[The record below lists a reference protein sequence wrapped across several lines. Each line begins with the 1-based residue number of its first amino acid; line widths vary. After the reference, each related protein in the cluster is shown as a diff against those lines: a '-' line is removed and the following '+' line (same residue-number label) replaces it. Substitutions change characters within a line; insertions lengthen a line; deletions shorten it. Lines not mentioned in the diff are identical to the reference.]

1 MNAETVKN
9 IIEASLM
16 AANGPLSVNQLLAL
30 FERDPEPPDRN
41 DIRKALDQLAQDCDN
56 RGVELKE
63 VASGFRYQV
72 RSDYADWINR
82 LQEEKPQR
90 YSRALLE
97 TLAIIAYRQPITRS
111 EIEDIRGV
119 SISSGIV
126 KTLQEREWIRVV
138 GHRDVPGKP
147 ELLATTR
154 QFLDYFNLKN
164 LSDLPPLSEIKDFD
178 KINPDLF
185 DSIDNAAQEETGSG
199 EGNRQEADTEEAA
212 ATAEEEAVA
221 GEGPAQEEANEEHEF
236 TVDRD
241 ESEPE
246 DGDDDSFPDRGN
258 VVPFS
263 G

>member
-1 MNAETVKN
+1 MNDGKLKHIV
-9 IIEASLM
+9 EAALM
-16 AANGPLSVNQLLAL
+16 AADGPLGINQLLAL
-30 FERDPEPPDRN
+30 FERDPEQPDRAA
-41 DIRKALDQLAQDCDN
+41 IRNALDQLARDCEN
-56 RGVELKE
+56 RGIELQE
-63 VASGFRYQV
+63 VASGFRFQV
-72 RSDYADWINR
+72 RPDYAEWVNR
-82 LQEEKPQR
+82 LQEEKPPR

-119 SISSGIV
+119 SISSSIV

-185 DSIDNAAQEETGSG
+185 DSVDTAG
-199 EGNRQEADTEEAA
+199 ESVQDEA
-212 ATAEEEAVA
+212 AVA
-221 GEGPAQEEANEEHEF
+221 GEDGGEESRDSAVEEF
-236 TVDRD
+236 SPVDETDDMNGGSED
-241 ESEPE
+241 EVASDAEE
-246 DGDDDSFPDRGN
+246 DEEQPSDRGN